1 MQRIGNT
8 GKTTVQINTRAE
20 ANKVQ
25 ASAGAGIYKH
35 SKSKDYKELGSV
47 AIESGVQVTFE

>member
-1 MQRIGNT
+1 MQRIGNI

-47 AIESGVQVTFE
+47 ALESGVQVTFE